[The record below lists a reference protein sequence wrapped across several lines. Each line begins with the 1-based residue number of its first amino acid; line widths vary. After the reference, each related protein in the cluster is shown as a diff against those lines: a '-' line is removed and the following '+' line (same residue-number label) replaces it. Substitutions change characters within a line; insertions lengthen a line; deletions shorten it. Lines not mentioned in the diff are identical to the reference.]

1 MSISATGS
9 IPLFFVPKPCKGSV
23 IRRLIVKLVFSY
35 GFLYNAAVVA
45 YTDNT
50 VVVVVLSLEAYTCSF
65 LEINLF
71 IALFAYFYFSICTQ
85 NCSAEYALWGKYEII
100 IQFTIVS
107 TSPLHYAFSKFFSK
121 SEFLLVSRS
130 FIIIP

>member
-1 MSISATGS
+1 
-9 IPLFFVPKPCKGSV
+9 VPKAVQRFCNKKAYC
-23 IRRLIVKLVFSY
+23 KLVFSY

-71 IALFAYFYFSICTQ
+71 IALFAYFYLVFVPKIVPQ
-85 NCSAEYALWGKYEII
+85 NMHFGEI
-100 IQFTIVS
+100 
-107 TSPLHYAFSKFFSK
+107 
-121 SEFLLVSRS
+121 
-130 FIIIP
+130 

>member
-1 MSISATGS
+1 MSTECQ
-9 IPLFFVPKPCKGSV
+9 KPCKGSV

-85 NCSAEYALWGKYEII
+85 NCSAEYALWGKYEIYNPVYHCFN
-100 IQFTIVS
+100 QS
-107 TSPLHYAFSKFFSK
+107 TPTMHFLSFSAK